1 MKTISREEL
10 KEKLD
15 RGDDFK
21 LVMTLGEA
29 AFRISHIPGSIN
41 INSMEKAQ
49 RLISLGDEIVVY
61 CHDENCPASQAA
73 YQMLVD
79 RGFSNIRRFAGGIR
93 AWQEAGYPLES
104 DLDHPSK
111 ELKTAA
117 LSLPINEEDHV
128 QGRLD
133 IPLILVVYGD
143 YECPYTRRA
152 MTHVQGLQRRLGD
165 NLCFVY
171 RHFPAPAE
179 IHPHAWIAAEAVLAA
194 NAQGKFWDMHWHLFR
209 HQKALEPEDLQG
221 YAREL
226 SLDIARFNQE
236 MSTHIHEP
244 RIKRDQKS
252 GFESGVQGIPT
263 LFVNGLHYP
272 GPMRLADILQALTA
286 G

>member
-1 MKTISREEL
+1 LKTISLEEL
-10 KEKLD
+10 KEKLERED
-15 RGDDFK
+15 NFK
-21 LVMTLGEA
+21 LVMTLGEV
-29 AFRISHIPGSIN
+29 AFHMGHIPGSIN
-41 INSMEKAQ
+41 INSMEKAE
-49 RLISLGDEIVVY
+49 RLVSPEDEIVVY
-61 CHDENCPASQAA
+61 CHDENCPASQTA

-104 DLDHPSK
+104 DLDHPPMEPK
-111 ELKTAA
+111 PAA
-117 LSLPINEEDHV
+117 LSQSINEEAHI

-133 IPLILVVYGD
+133 APLILVVYGD

-165 NLCFVY
+165 DLCFAY

-179 IHPHAWIAAEAVLAA
+179 IHPHAWIAAEAALASH
-194 NAQGKFWDMHWHLFR
+194 AQGRFWDMHWHLFR

-221 YAREL
+221 YAKEL
-226 SLDIARFNQE
+226 SLDVARFNQE

-263 LFVNGLHYP
+263 LFVNGLYYP

>member
-1 MKTISREEL
+1 LKTISGEEL

-15 RGDDFK
+15 RKDNFQ

-29 AFRISHIPGSIN
+29 AFRMARIPGSIN
-41 INSMEKAQ
+41 ISTMGQAEG
-49 RLISLGDEIVVY
+49 LISPDDEIVVY

-73 YQMLVD
+73 YQMLVSH
-79 RGFSNIRRFAGGIR
+79 GFANVRRFAGGIR

-117 LSLPINEEDHV
+117 LSLPINEEDHI
-128 QGRLD
+128 QGRPD
-133 IPLILVVYGD
+133 APLVLIVYGD

-165 NLCFVY
+165 DLCFAY
-171 RHFPAPAE
+171 RHFPAPEE

-209 HQKALEPEDLQG
+209 HQKDLKPEDLEG
-221 YAREL
+221 YALEL
-226 SLDIARFNQE
+226 SLDVARFKQD
-236 MSTHIHEP
+236 MSAHVHEP

-263 LFVNGLHYP
+263 LFINNLYYA
-272 GPMRLADILQALTA
+272 GPMRLADLLQAFTT